1 MVSLGCTCGPQWCSP
16 HPCPLLRAVPGLTAA
31 VMESGMV
38 GTDAGFHDP
47 GDVSRRKV
55 GGEGGGASPDPCPA
69 CAGQELAPN
78 GLSCSCEEHEV
89 LVM

>member
-1 MVSLGCTCGPQWCSP
+1 
-16 HPCPLLRAVPGLTAA
+16 
-31 VMESGMV
+31 MV
-38 GTDAGFHDP
+38 GTDPGFHDP